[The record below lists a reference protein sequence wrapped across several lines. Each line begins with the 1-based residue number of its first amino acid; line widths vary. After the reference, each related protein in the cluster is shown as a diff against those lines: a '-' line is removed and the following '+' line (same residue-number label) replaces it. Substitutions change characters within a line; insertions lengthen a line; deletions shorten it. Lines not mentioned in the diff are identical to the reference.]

1 MIKNSPRYG
10 TDRLSPLLP
19 VITTLPL
26 YTGRR
31 SSARLSGML
40 KLILETTSVGNN
52 IILQYIALFG
62 AYYISA
68 ILRIAISY

>member
-1 MIKNSPRYG
+1 VEKQ
-10 TDRLSPLLP
+10 
-19 VITTLPL
+19 
-26 YTGRR
+26 
-31 SSARLSGML
+31 SGL
-40 KLILETTSVGNN
+40 NPIAVRIDNSVGNN

>member
-1 MIKNSPRYG
+1 MA
-10 TDRLSPLLP
+10 
-19 VITTLPL
+19 
-26 YTGRR
+26 GRR
-31 SSARLSGML
+31 TRLR
-40 KLILETTSVGNN
+40 KVWNSVGNN

>member
-1 MIKNSPRYG
+1 MTEKFE
-10 TDRLSPLLP
+10 
-19 VITTLPL
+19 
-26 YTGRR
+26 
-31 SSARLSGML
+31 ALSGGHRL
-40 KLILETTSVGNN
+40 PKPNDTSVGNN

>member
-1 MIKNSPRYG
+1 LGPRNPNGGERGKKGGGVLNYIQPHIEAYMS
-10 TDRLSPLLP
+10 L
-19 VITTLPL
+19 TLCRIQL
-26 YTGRR
+26 
-31 SSARLSGML
+31 
-40 KLILETTSVGNN
+40 SVGNN